1 MPSEYSPEIVVSG
14 LHFDLTPSLKAF
26 VCQKTERLLRHE
38 KRIARVRV
46 DLDCEQKR
54 PGHGWF
60 VARGHLTS
68 YGPGLYASVTSED
81 CHQAISLVIDK
92 LDRMLRR
99 RAVSAKEKRNHP
111 HLIDFPARLP
121 KTA

>member
-1 MPSEYSPEIVVSG
+1 MPSENSPGIIVSG
-14 LHFDLTPSLKAF
+14 LHFDLTPSLKTF
-26 VCQKTERLLRHE
+26 VHQKAGRLLRHD
-38 KRIARVRV
+38 KRIACVRV

-68 YGPGLYASVTSED
+68 YGPGLYASVASED
-81 CHQAISLVIDK
+81 CHHAISRLIDK

-111 HLIDFPARLP
+111 QLIDFSAMPP